1 MIKKKGS
8 LVFLFFI
15 FLLIG
20 VFSAS
25 AQPAGGVGGQFTTST
40 DPDTQIQVD
49 TPPSDIPV
57 IVDLSIIPCSQLTET
72 GCNQQLSRCKIET
85 SPSNGQKYC
94 TPLTNSPA
102 VESQSNVEVV
112 TTSTINSPTSLTA
125 TLSGNNVVLNWNAAT
140 VSTTSAPAGAAVLN
154 NQITG
159 NAGFI
164 DSIANFFRGIFG
176 IGTRGAILT
185 QNDLV
190 YDVYRNEGTGSYGVP
205 IRQGIT
211 CPPNLPR
218 CSYTDST
225 AQAGKT
231 YNYKIGVRASSDSY
245 SRDRFSNEVSVSVPA
260 VQAAQTTPAAQK
272 ACSELTVAECNT
284 QYTRCN
290 LFTNPSNGQQSC
302 TDLSTAVQAAPEETT
317 TDV

>member
-8 LVFLFFI
+8 VVFLFFI

-40 DPDTQIQVD
+40 DSDTQIPVD

-57 IVDLSIIPCSQLTET
+57 IVDLSRIPCSQLTET
-72 GCNQQLSRCKIET
+72 ECNQQLSRCKIET

-140 VSTTSAPAGAAVLN
+140 VSTTSAPAGAAVLD
-154 NQITG
+154 NQRTG

-185 QNDLV
+185 QICL
-190 YDVYRNEGTGSYGVP
+190 
-205 IRQGIT
+205 
-211 CPPNLPR
+211 
-218 CSYTDST
+218 
-225 AQAGKT
+225 
-231 YNYKIGVRASSDSY
+231 
-245 SRDRFSNEVSVSVPA
+245 
-260 VQAAQTTPAAQK
+260 
-272 ACSELTVAECNT
+272 
-284 QYTRCN
+284 
-290 LFTNPSNGQQSC
+290 
-302 TDLSTAVQAAPEETT
+302 
-317 TDV
+317 